1 MTLQTAHDSSE
12 RYRRSLL
19 NAQMSD
25 LLGLIR
31 GKNRDLASYEEVA
44 RRVKAYQQIEM
55 GTQMIPL
62 NQIVGSV
69 GRYKDFT
76 REFLPRTAI
85 NKDRWTRVDKV
96 LHSMEG
102 YPPID
107 VYKIG
112 EVYFVRDGNHRVSV
126 ARANGLTHI
135 EAYVT
140 EVLTNVPLTMDDF
153 ARDQWLVKTEQTE
166 FLARTKLDELRP
178 NHGVQI
184 TEPGRHRIL
193 LRHIF
198 VHQYLRNMDLAN
210 EGSDYRLSWE
220 EAVGSW
226 YDTVYTPVI
235 EAIRTYGILAQF
247 PGRTEADVYLWVT
260 HHREE
265 IASHYDLG
273 AISPEAAVSTFAQM
287 YDDRI
292 LQRAYKGM
300 KNILWRAM
308 GSPDMP
314 PGMSEEEFAE
324 ARSRYEAGERT
335 LKEAEEEQA
344 ATVQEAP
351 EGEAGPGADD
361 STPPYELTEPT
372 TDQQRPSFYLS
383 AQ

>member
-1 MTLQTAHDSSE
+1 MSMQTAHDSSE
-12 RYRRSLL
+12 RFRRSLL

-31 GKNRDLASYEEVA
+31 GKSTDLASYEEVA
-44 RRVKAYQQIEM
+44 RRVKAYQQIDM

-62 NQIVGSV
+62 KQIVGSV

-76 REFLPRTAI
+76 REYLPRTAI
-85 NKDRWTRVDKV
+85 SKDRWTRVDKV

-102 YPPID
+102 YPPIE

-126 ARANGLTHI
+126 ARANHLSHI

-140 EVLTNVPLTMDDF
+140 EVQTDVPLTMDDF
-153 ARDQWLVKTEQTE
+153 TRDQWLVKTEQTE
-166 FLARTKLDELRP
+166 FLNRTNLDELRP

-184 TEPGRHRIL
+184 TEPGRYRIL

-198 VHQYLRNMDLAN
+198 VHQYLRNQDLER

-220 EAVGSW
+220 DAVCSW
-226 YDTVYTPVI
+226 YDNVYLPVV
-235 EAIRTYGILAQF
+235 EAIRSYGILGQF
-247 PGRTEADVYLWVT
+247 PGRTEADMYLWVT

-273 AISPEAAVSTFAQM
+273 AISPDVAVSTFAQM
-287 YDDRI
+287 YDDRL
-292 LQRAYKGM
+292 LQRAYKSV
-300 KNILWRAM
+300 KNIFWRAV
-308 GSPDMP
+308 GAPELP
-314 PGMSEEEFAE
+314 PGMSEEQFAE
-324 ARSRYEAGERT
+324 ARARYEAGERT
-335 LKEAEEEQA
+335 LKEVEDTQA
-344 ATVQEAP
+344 TGAASDGAPTTEADAT
-351 EGEAGPGADD
+351 
-361 STPPYELTEPT
+361 TPPYDLTEPSNDLSSPT
-372 TDQQRPSFYLS
+372 FYLS